1 MIKKSTMDQTALDI
15 SATVAAWLSF
25 TVTAVGLGGL
35 ISQANAINDKMDP
48 FHANR
53 SAEYLGIWFHR
64 QRQFP
69 WFVIA
74 KPPPVGPVIKA
85 NLSEGFC
92 GINDLHLT
100 RLPMASKSGRAG
112 WSVLLAIFHVRE
124 PTVNRAIAVD
134 VGEKSPMQMTT
145 AQVNPQAPKITSDD
159 REWYFLSQ
167 QPLVRHKSSACI
179 PISRTTLMTIMCL
192 TNARKVF
199 QYSDAAGFRAGY
211 ASYNGQWYLTWPIGQ
226 DATVQFAP
234 HDSHSLST
242 DVYPP
247 SFPQRVD
254 RCVQM
259 LSGVVVENPSTDL
272 GRLSV
277 AFCGRKPPGRYQLK
291 YIKNGFPGAH
301 GSRHLYNMMGG
312 KVYDVDFLLASK
324 LGESPAANQSDQIE
338 LVLPSTEKS
347 GTVSMFIGSQ
357 EQQIITHAL
366 DVLPWSSLSW
376 SIHRGLRDIL
386 VTFAQSTMDSYRPA
400 LAEILRRT
408 VSEKSHLLEARGWN
422 PQFVRQNMGD
432 MAASAILAGN
442 GNSGDLVRVV
452 SDIVLVFAEDRGRSH
467 FDSTMF
473 WRLPEYKKTLDVDA
487 VIALTK
493 VFVLEWSNEFD
504 YQLYHDLPISLY
516 FT

>member
-1 MIKKSTMDQTALDI
+1 MDQTAMDI

-53 SAEYLGIWFHR
+53 SVEYLGIWFHR

-69 WFVIA
+69 WFIIA
-74 KPPPVGPVIKA
+74 KPPPVGPVIQG

-100 RLPMASKSGRAG
+100 RLPMVSKSGKAG

-124 PTVNRAIAVD
+124 PTLSRAITVD
-134 VGEKSPMQMTT
+134 VGEKSSVETTT
-145 AQVNPQAPKITSDD
+145 AQVDAQAPKITSDD
-159 REWYFLSQ
+159 KEWYFLSQ
-167 QPLVRHKSSACI
+167 QTLVRHKTSACI
-179 PISRTTLMTIMCL
+179 LISRTTLMTIMCL

-226 DATVQFAP
+226 EATVQFAP
-234 HDSHSLST
+234 HDSHSLAT

-259 LSGVVVENPSTDL
+259 LSGVVVANTSTDL
-272 GRLSV
+272 ERLSV
-277 AFCGRKPPGRYQLK
+277 AFCGRKPPGHYQLK

-312 KVYDVDFLLASK
+312 KVYEVDFLLASK
-324 LGESPAANQSDQIE
+324 LGDSLAPQPDEIE
-338 LVLPSTEKS
+338 LVLPSTGKS
-347 GTVSMFIGSQ
+347 GTVSMFIGLQ
-357 EQQIITHAL
+357 EQHILFHAL

-376 SIHRGLRDIL
+376 SIHRGLRDVL
-386 VTFAQSTMDSYRPA
+386 VTFAKPTMDKHRPA

-408 VSEKSHLLEARGWN
+408 VLERPHLLDARGWN
-422 PQFVRQNMGD
+422 PQFVRQSMGD
-432 MAASAILAGN
+432 MAASAVLAGN

-452 SDIVLVFAEDRGRSH
+452 SDIVLVFAESRDH
-467 FDSTMF
+467 QQFDTVRF
-473 WRLPEYKKTLDVDA
+473 WRLPEEKRVLNVDA
-487 VIALTK
+487 MIALTK
-493 VFVLEWSNEFD
+493 LFVLEWSNEFD

>member
-1 MIKKSTMDQTALDI
+1 MDQTAMDI

-53 SAEYLGIWFHR
+53 SVEYLGIWFHR

-69 WFVIA
+69 WFIIA
-74 KPPPVGPVIKA
+74 KPPPVGPVITGS
-85 NLSEGFC
+85 LSEGFC
-92 GINDLHLT
+92 GTNDLHLT
-100 RLPMASKSGRAG
+100 RLPMASKSGKAG

-124 PTVNRAIAVD
+124 PTPSRLITVE
-134 VGEKSPMQMTT
+134 VGGKFPTQMTT
-145 AQVNPQAPKITSDD
+145 ARANSQAPKISSDD
-159 REWYFLSQ
+159 KEWYFLLQ
-167 QPLVRHKSSACI
+167 QPLARHKTSACI
-179 PISRTTLMTIMCL
+179 LISRTTLMTIMCL

-234 HDSHSLST
+234 HDSHSLAT

-259 LSGVVVENPSTDL
+259 LSGVVVANTRTDL
-272 GRLSV
+272 ERLSV
-277 AFCGRKPPGRYQLK
+277 AFCGRKPRGRYQLK
-291 YIKNGFPGAH
+291 YIRNGFPGAH

-312 KVYDVDFLLASK
+312 KVYEVDFLLASK
-324 LGESPAANQSDQIE
+324 VDNFAPRQPDQIE
-338 LVLPSTEKS
+338 LDLPSTENS
-347 GTVSMFIGSQ
+347 GTVSMSIAPQ
-357 EQQIITHAL
+357 EQQILFHAL
-366 DVLPWSSLSW
+366 DALPWSSLSW
-376 SIHRGLRDIL
+376 SVHRGLRDVL
-386 VTFAQSTMDSYRPA
+386 VTFAKPIMDRYRPA

-408 VSEKSHLLEARGWN
+408 VMERPHLLDARGWN

-452 SDIVLVFAEDRGRSH
+452 SDIVLVFAENQDRSQLDTVR
-467 FDSTMF
+467 F
-473 WRLPEYKKTLDVDA
+473 WRLPEDRRNLDVNA